1 MIDIFNS
8 LEKEVDKGIIG
19 GNNGI
24 SLGLPGLDRYISIR
38 KRIYT
43 LIFGSSGTG
52 KSSLANCLY
61 ILNPFDWY
69 WKNKHDTK
77 IKLKIVYFSMERSSV
92 YVTAKWLVR
101 KIFLNEGI
109 LIPLPKLMGWWDTK
123 LTKDEHDLF
132 LRYRPYFSNMEDIV
146 EIIDGGTNPTGI
158 YKWIKNYAAKNG
170 RIEKISE

>member
-69 WKNKHDTK
+69 WKNRHNTK
-77 IKLKIVYFSMERSSV
+77 IKLKIVS
-92 YVTAKWLVR
+92 
-101 KIFLNEGI
+101 LNI
-109 LIPLPKLMGWWDTK
+109 
-123 LTKDEHDLF
+123 
-132 LRYRPYFSNMEDIV
+132 IV
-146 EIIDGGTNPTGI
+146 EILYVSYFFMFILGNHETE
-158 YKWIKNYAAKNG
+158 A
-170 RIEKISE
+170 ISGQNFVANF